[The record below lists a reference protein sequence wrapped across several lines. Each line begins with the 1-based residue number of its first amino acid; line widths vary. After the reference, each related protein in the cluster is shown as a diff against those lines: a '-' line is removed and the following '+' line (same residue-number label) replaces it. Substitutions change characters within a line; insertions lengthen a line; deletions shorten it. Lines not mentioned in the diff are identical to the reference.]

1 MYHPTRGGVRGGR
14 DQFSWENVKT
24 DKDREYY
31 LGHSVMAP
39 VGRWQQGKDVN
50 WYSKDGEAKQ
60 KAAQEEFNQAKEM
73 EERALMAAL
82 GYRVS
87 KKEPTA
93 SAPTQREHERDDSHR
108 KEISSS
114 KRTAEESKGPQ
125 SSFYIGSKREL
136 DKMLIGLLN
145 KYGKE
150 EVYAAL
156 DAEPGVLKQKSK
168 KEHKKSSSKKSK
180 KHKRKHVDARSD
192 KSENESESDSSQD
205 STRKRKHR
213 ENKHE
218 SREYVNKGAH
228 SSSSKR
234 KSKHD
239 DKSRRSSSSSSSQSE
254 SN

>member
-39 VGRWQQGKDVN
+39 VGRWQQGKDAN

-60 KAAQEEFNQAKEM
+60 KAVQDEFSQAKEM

-87 KKEPTA
+87 KKEPSKATSQPETKPA
-93 SAPTQREHERDDSHR
+93 ISQRERERDDSR
-108 KEISSS
+108 KISSD
-114 KRTAEESKGPQ
+114 KPRTKKDSKGPQ

-156 DAEPGVLKQKSK
+156 DGEPGVAKRKSK
-168 KEHKKSSSKKSK
+168 KDHKKSSNK
-180 KHKRKHVDARSD
+180 KHKRKHEDERSD
-192 KSENESESDSSQD
+192 KSEDESASNSSQD

-213 ENKHE
+213 ENKHD
-218 SREYVNKGAH
+218 SRDYVKKGAH
-228 SSSSKR
+228 SSKR

-239 DKSRRSSSSSSSQSE
+239 DNESRSSSSSSSE
-254 SN
+254 SD